1 MLGMKV
7 SAVAVVAL
15 LLIGPSEV
23 FGLLTARDRDRSF
36 RTQTV
41 TQDSAAPPDLPVIWT
56 ELLGLRQLVL
66 SLQAAVVDQRQTL
79 RTSESRL
86 RDGQEAEV
94 KRGQQLDAMQIQ
106 MDADRTLVL
115 GLQAAAADQRNDLR
129 ATENRLRES
138 EEATEKQRQV
148 LDTLQVQVEAVK
160 NMVSEINADLKRR
173 EERRQGEVSRL
184 QSRLDAS
191 ESSVENVKRKTS
203 VLAGELPFLRTRLRA
218 SESALEQLKQKS
230 SGYVPNVP
238 DRDRSNHVTSIVG
251 VRAVLASRLCL
262 VENLRKRS
270 SVEDAEVQG
279 HHNSTTAL
287 FADGDGQRREA
298 ESRLDADSSRIHQNM
313 SALHTRLLH
322 LEGKVMSSEQHLQ
335 DIKAAVVNAPND
347 TQTQSEKLKARLSVV
362 ENLVEDLWT
371 DKSASEL
378 RINVSER
385 LLEELKTECA
395 AQKSQLSKMESQAT
409 HNHAELAVRLN
420 VSEKLVDELKTEWA
434 GECVCTRARRFS
446 RVLVTF
452 VVVTFFSL
460 GDATRRGRVTTG
472 RQHPRRRSFGA
483 PAERQRKTSACPQ
496 DRMYSRVAA
505 KVKRQRAEDERLE
518 GDDQRVDVALA
529 CFGAA

>member
-230 SGYVPNVP
+230 S
-238 DRDRSNHVTSIVG
+238 
-251 VRAVLASRLCL
+251 VLASRLCL

-518 GDDQRVDVALA
+518 GDDQRSRNHGVSRVCVCVSHIVDI
-529 CFGAA
+529 FPPQS